1 MHDFSA
7 ARIKKLVIH
16 LVGNKGQ
23 EERLVLSE
31 NHVRTLAVEE
41 EELLCQ
47 FFLKPFQTEDYH
59 RFDHHS
65 DLELNEAYTYVRD
78 MFLSPVEFI
87 SLSQRLAQHLY
98 EQSLHPRISGGE
110 FYVVHFEDAVLDG
123 EAVEAI
129 GLFKSERKDYFMSV
143 HPDTEKFDLSFD
155 RGINVKKLDKGC
167 MVFKTE
173 QAEGFKVLTHDQLS
187 RGEEAQYWKEDFLAV
202 APAATEYSMTKN
214 YMSMCKSFVMEQ
226 MPREFEVDRTT
237 QIDIMNRSSGYFTE
251 NKEIDTHDFAE
262 TVLEQPELVES
273 FQTYKSDYTRDHQI
287 EIEDHFESSKQ
298 AVRQGKK
305 FFKSVLKLDKNF
317 HIYVHGDRELI
328 EHGYDEGRGMK
339 FYKVFY
345 NEEQS

>member
-1 MHDFSA
+1 MHDLSA
-7 ARIKKLVIH
+7 ARIKKMVIH

-31 NHVRTLAVEE
+31 NHVRMLAVEE
-41 EELLCQ
+41 EELLGQ
-47 FFLKPFQTEDYH
+47 FFLRPFQTEDYQ

-65 DLELNEAYTYVRD
+65 NLELNEAYTYLRD

-87 SLSQRLAQHLY
+87 SLSQKLAQHLY

-110 FYVVHFEDAVLDG
+110 LYVVYFEDVVLDG
-123 EAVEAI
+123 AAVDAI

-155 RGINVKKLDKGC
+155 RGINIKKLDKGC
-167 MVFKTE
+167 IVFKTE
-173 QAEGFKVLTHDQLS
+173 EEEGFKVLTHDQLS
-187 RGEEAQYWKEDFLAV
+187 RGDEAHYWKDDFLGVVSAS
-202 APAATEYSMTKN
+202 TEFALTKN

-226 MPREFEVDRTT
+226 MPKEFEVDRAT
-237 QIDIMNRSSGYFTE
+237 QIDIMNRSSGYFTQNQE
-251 NKEIDTHDFAE
+251 VDSGEFAE

-273 FQTYKSDYTRDHQI
+273 FQSYKDEYAQEHAV

-317 HIYVHGDRELI
+317 HIYVHGNRDLI
-328 EHGYDEGRGMK
+328 EHGFDDARGMK
-339 FYKVFY
+339 YYKVFY
-345 NEEQS
+345 NEERV